1 MKLSKQ
7 LASLIAVMAIALL
20 LNGTLALK
28 LLNNEL
34 IDGRKHELQTVLKL
48 TLNQVNHW
56 VDLEQSGNI
65 SREEAEKHVVEILSG
80 IRSGTSYLWA
90 NDNQG
95 IARVHVRS
103 DVIGKYQDS
112 YPKAMEQL
120 RGKDFDFTLSNNTK
134 PGTDEM
140 VLKINGIAKIPK
152 WNWVMGIGAYMDDI
166 NSAYWNIVI
175 SFLALSVVVLAVIIA
190 IAVYIAR
197 NILGKIGG
205 EPSYAM
211 AITQHIA
218 KGNLDEK
225 IEGRFSEQSLLGS
238 ISIMQNALRDAVQ
251 SIRSGSQQLTRS
263 TAQLKQQ
270 MDNISSASRA
280 SSDASHSTAASIQ
293 ELSSCI
299 EEISRHASQTQE
311 NSERSDSMCA
321 VGEQL
326 VVESSK
332 HIQAIS
338 KQLEQSVGNIDKL
351 QQRSSQIGQVV
362 NVINDI
368 AEQTNLLALNAAI
381 EAARAGE
388 QGRGFAV
395 VADEVRT
402 LASRTAKAT
411 SEITETIGVVQAE
424 TDQVANLVKSI
435 LPTVE
440 SSVAKSGEV
449 ASMLEE
455 IKSGASDTL
464 NMVKDVSHATSEQTI
479 VADELAKHFEH
490 ISQMINES
498 SQAVV
503 ACHSN
508 VEDLDR
514 LARDLDEAIR
524 IFKV

>member
-28 LLNNEL
+28 LLNNQL
-34 IDGRKHELQTVLKL
+34 IEGRKHEIETILNL
-48 TLNQVNHW
+48 TLNQVNRW
-56 VDLEQSGNI
+56 VEMEQSGQI
-65 SREEAEKHVVEILSG
+65 TREQAEERVVDILSG
-80 IRSGTSYLWA
+80 IRYGSSYIWA
-90 NDNQG
+90 NDNNG
-95 IARVHVRS
+95 IARVHVR
-103 DVIGKYQDS
+103 DGVVGTYQKS
-112 YPKAMEQL
+112 YPEAIAQL
-120 RGKDFDFTLSNNTK
+120 RGKTLDFKVSNNSK

-140 VLKINGIAKIPK
+140 IVKINGMAKIPN

-166 NSAYWNIVI
+166 NEAYWQVVI
-175 SFLALSVVVLAVIIA
+175 SFLALSVLVLAVIIA
-190 IAVYIAR
+190 IALYIAR

-218 KGNLDEK
+218 QGNLDEK
-225 IEGRFSEQSLLGS
+225 IQGKFSDNSLLGS
-238 ISIMQNALRDAVQ
+238 ISKMQQSLRDAVQ
-251 SIRSGSQQLTRS
+251 SIRSGSKQLTTS
-263 TAQLKQQ
+263 TAQLKTQ
-270 MDNISSASRA
+270 MENISAASTA

-293 ELSSCI
+293 ELSTCI
-299 EEISRHASQTQE
+299 EEIARHATQTE
-311 NSERSDSMCA
+311 DNSVRSNTMCSE
-321 VGEQL
+321 GET
-326 VVESSK
+326 VVLASSD

-338 KQLEQSVGNIDKL
+338 KQLEESVGNIDKL
-351 QQRSSQIGQVV
+351 QQRSSQIGEVV

-411 SEITETIGVVQAE
+411 SEITDTIGVVQTE

-440 SSVAKSGEV
+440 NSVTTSAQV
-449 ASMLEE
+449 ATMLED
-455 IKSGASDTL
+455 IKNSSLDTL
-464 NMVKDVSHATSEQTI
+464 TMVKDVSNATSEQTI
-479 VADELAKHFEH
+479 VADELAKHFEK

-498 SQAVV
+498 NNAVM
-503 ACHSN
+503 ACNTN
-508 VEDLDR
+508 VDDLDT
-514 LARDLDEAIR
+514 LARDLDDAIR